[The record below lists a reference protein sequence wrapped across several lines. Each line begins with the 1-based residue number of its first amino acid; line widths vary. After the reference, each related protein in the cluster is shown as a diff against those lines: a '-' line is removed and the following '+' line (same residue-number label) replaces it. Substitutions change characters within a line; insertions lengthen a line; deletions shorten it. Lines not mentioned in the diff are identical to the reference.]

1 LDSLTS
7 GSDDCA
13 IPTTGDRHAVLC
25 SSHPHTEKFSDAD
38 FAPLLPGEAEQ
49 RRTLYAEGAVRQ
61 VWNRGDIPGSGMMFE
76 APSDADVRGHLATLP
91 LVKAGMMDI
100 AAVVPLAPYP
110 GFGPKR

>member
-1 LDSLTS
+1 MQFFALLT
-7 GSDDCA
+7 
-13 IPTTGDRHAVLC
+13 RN
-25 SSHPHTEKFSDAD
+25 TEKFSDAD

-76 APSDADVRGHLATLP
+76 AGSDTDVRGHLATLP
-91 LVKAGMMDI
+91 LVKAGMMDV